1 MIVFFHN
8 KSKVTEIVS
17 IGKGVFPDEKNRN
30 IVQVLFDFADKFID
44 EILVWCDESE
54 RDNLNINEIKN
65 LFHHK
70 KFLVQYLRCRQNQ
83 YF

>member
-30 IVQVLFDFADKFID
+30 VVQVLFDFAD
-44 EILVWCDESE
+44 
-54 RDNLNINEIKN
+54 
-65 LFHHK
+65 
-70 KFLVQYLRCRQNQ
+70 
-83 YF
+83 